1 MTVTAFRLRPA
12 RPYAVLAL
20 GLVALLLGGC
30 ETSGPATAALQTDSA
45 GVEVVHT
52 PEATWAPDQ
61 VWRLSSEPT
70 LSIGV
75 EEGAAEEEFSRITH
89 AFWLSDGR
97 VAAVNFTNP
106 PEIRIFTADGGHDRT
121 AGGEGA
127 GPGEFAAITF
137 AAPGPG
143 DTLLVHDLF
152 NARVVYLDPEGEVVR
167 TQPMPE
173 VAGEPANRRFPR
185 GLFSDGTLLVMENN
199 MIPGAT
205 PGHRR
210 ATRTLLRVTD
220 SGTLVDTVLAF
231 PDMEYQ
237 AGETGPPVPVP
248 FGLRSAWHLHQDRL
262 YVAPGDAFQ
271 VDVHDA
277 DGTLLRSLRTDRE
290 RRPVPPELAR
300 EEEERQTQR
309 GLPETPGAELY
320 PAHGNG
326 IRVGPDGHVW
336 LEHFAAPGDSVTRW
350 GVFDPDGVFLG
361 DVEVP
366 RNFQLMQVGRGEVLG
381 VWMGAMDVPGL
392 RVYAVGPD
400 A

>member
-1 MTVTAFRLRPA
+1 MPLPASRVPFRCWSFVLP
-12 RPYAVLAL
+12 LAL
-20 GLVALLLGGC
+20 VVLLGAC
-30 ETSGPATAALQTDSA
+30 EAPDSGPSSVQTDSA

-52 PEATWAPDQ
+52 PEATWGPAD

-75 EEGAAEEEFSRITH
+75 VEGAAEEEFSRITH

-106 PEIRIFTADGGHDRT
+106 PEIRIFTADGRHHRT
-121 AGGEGA
+121 VGGEGA

-137 AAPGPG
+137 AAPGAG

-152 NARVVYLDPEGEVVR
+152 NARVVYLDPDGEVVR

-173 VAGEPANRRFPR
+173 VAGEPSNRWFPR
-185 GLFSDGTLLVMENN
+185 GVFRDGTLIVMENN
-199 MIPGAT
+199 LMPGAT

-220 SGTLVDTVLAF
+220 SGDMVDTVLAF

-290 RRPVPPELAR
+290 RIPVPPEQAR
-300 EEEERQTQR
+300 EEEGRQVQR
-309 GLPETPGAELY
+309 GLPATPAAERL
-320 PAHGNG
+320 PAHGAG

-336 LEHFAAPGDSVTRW
+336 LEHFALPGDTIGRW
-350 GVFDPDGVFLG
+350 GVFGPDGVFLG

-366 RNFQLMQVGRGEVLG
+366 QNFQVMQVGRGEVLG
-381 VWMGAMDVPGL
+381 VRVGEMDVPAL
-392 RVYAVGPD
+392 RVYAVGPG